1 MQTFVQ
7 LGHAELDAV
16 HRDNRKM
23 LRDTLAPGKI
33 EQGRHQLPP
42 GQVARS
48 AEDDE
53 HVWFELIVRIHSRP
67 PSGFDRLPRDP
78 QHHATARVSLKIA
91 SRRSARKSAYSGSR
105 NTVTIRGWSGGPR
118 PTFGCDQTCHRI
130 LRASVSHYSSEY
142 GLLDFWEVL
151 QSDSEVIGYVRRGNC
166 LLMIGPRS

>member
-7 LGHAELDAV
+7 LVHAELDAV
-16 HRDNRKM
+16 HREYRKM

-33 EQGRHQLPP
+33 EQRRHQLPP

-105 NTVTIRGWSGGPR
+105 NTVTIRGWSGRPR
-118 PTFGCDQTCHRI
+118 PR
-130 LRASVSHYSSEY
+130 RAPGPEPQAP
-142 GLLDFWEVL
+142 G
-151 QSDSEVIGYVRRGNC
+151 RGR
-166 LLMIGPRS
+166 GGG